1 MQIHQEEFYHPT
13 SHEMGLIAKPQTL
26 AKWRHEGRGPAYH
39 KSGQR
44 VIYHGRDVLEW
55 LDSRRI
61 ETERGSVEGVK

>member
-1 MQIHQEEFYHPT
+1 MQINPNQYYYPT
-13 SHEMGLIAKPQTL
+13 ADELRLLGAVQTL
-26 AKWRHEGRGPAYH
+26 ARWRHEGRGPAYH